1 MTGTAG
7 LVKLA
12 TPGVFLALLVGLL
25 VACGAEATATPQP
38 TLEPTVIP
46 AVAPT
51 PSPTAT
57 TQPTATTAPTATATP
72 IPEPTVIPTAIP
84 TAEPTPKPTTD
95 PTDAIKAEVAAA
107 VRQFGQALSTADAEL
122 LASLFLQSEKTNSF
136 SSSEPLRING
146 WPEVEGSFKGLLSL
160 PPGSV
165 SLVPRQGRVDLVGDD
180 AALWTGHFILNI
192 RPPGESPQTVNGRF
206 TSVLQK
212 VDGKWLIVH
221 MHTSAVPQ

>member
-1 MTGTAG
+1 MTPTAS
-7 LVKLA
+7 LFKLA
-12 TPGVFLALLVGLL
+12 TTGVLLALLVVL
-25 VACGAEATATPQP
+25 VAACGDDATATPQP
-38 TLEPTVIP
+38 TPEPTAIP
-46 AVAPT
+46 ALAPT
-51 PSPTAT
+51 PS
-57 TQPTATTAPTATATP
+57 PTATATP
-72 IPEPTVIPTAIP
+72 IPEPTAIP
-84 TAEPTPKPTTD
+84 TAESTPPPTTI
-95 PTDAIKAEVAAA
+95 PTDAIKAEVEAAG
-107 VRQFGQALSTADAEL
+107 RQFAQALGTADAEL

-146 WPEVEGSFKGLLSL
+146 WSEVEGSFKGLLSL

-165 SLVPRQGRVDLVGDD
+165 SLVPRQGRIDLLGDN

-192 RPPGESPQTVNGRF
+192 RPPEGSPQTVNGRF